1 MPISQRAQ
9 TRIAWLLL
17 LAVLLGVGWLLGA
30 VLMPF
35 LLALTVAY
43 ALHPAVERM
52 ARWRIPRLVGASVAL
67 VLLAVALVALGSLIV
82 SVLDT
87 TVPQLQ
93 QQVPGLLGKLTDW
106 LGAVAARMGMQTH
119 LDLATL
125 GSALTRSISGDPQR
139 WALQVLSSARTGGS
153 TLLNLLGNA
162 VLVPVLTLYL
172 LLDWREL
179 MQRATGLVPLRH
191 QERLGALLEECD
203 EVLGRYLRGQLT
215 VMLVLAAFYAV
226 GLSLA
231 GFQLAVPI
239 GVFTGLAVAV
249 PFIGFGIGL
258 VLALLAG
265 ALQFQSWYALGA
277 VAVVYGLGQVLESSY
292 LTPRLLGRRI
302 GLHPLFV
309 IFLLLAFGDLFG
321 FVGVL
326 LALPAGALML
336 VVARHLV
343 HWYRA
348 SSLYLQ

>member
-9 TRIAWLLL
+9 TRLVWLAL
-17 LAVLLGVGWLLGA
+17 LAAAVGTGWLLRS
-30 VLMPF
+30 VLTPF
-35 LLALTVAY
+35 LLALTIAY

-52 ARWRIPRLVGASVAL
+52 ARWRIPRLLGATVAL
-67 VLLAVALVALGSLIV
+67 VLLAIALVALGSLIV
-82 SVLDT
+82 SVLSST
-87 TVPQLQ
+87 LPQLQ
-93 QQVPGLLGKLTDW
+93 RQVPGLVGNITSW
-106 LGAVAARMGMQTH
+106 LDATAARMGLHAH
-119 LDLATL
+119 LDLGSL
-125 GSALTRSISGDPQR
+125 GELLTRSVSGDPQR
-139 WALQVLSSARTGGS
+139 WAMQLLSSARSGGS
-153 TLLNLLGNA
+153 TLLNVLGNA
-162 VLVPVLTLYL
+162 ILIPVLTLYL

-179 MQRATGLVPLRH
+179 MQRAVGLVPLRH
-191 QERLGALLEECD
+191 RDRLLDLVHECD
-203 EVLGRYLRGQLT
+203 GVLASYLRGQLT
-215 VMLVLAAFYAV
+215 VMLLLAAFYAV

-258 VLALLAG
+258 LLALLAG
-265 ALQFQSWYALGA
+265 ALQFQSLYALGA
-277 VAVVYGLGQVLESSY
+277 VAVVYGIGQVLESSY

-343 HWYRA
+343 QWYR
-348 SSLYLQ
+348 SSPLFLQ

>member
-1 MPISQRAQ
+1 MPISQRLQ
-9 TRIAWLLL
+9 IRITWLLL
-17 LAVLLGVGWLLGA
+17 LAALLAAGWLLGA

-35 LLALTVAY
+35 LLALTMAY

-52 ARWRIPRLVGASVAL
+52 ARWHIPRLLGASVAL

-87 TVPQLQ
+87 TLPQLQ
-93 QQVPGLLGKLTDW
+93 RQVPGLLGKLTDW
-106 LGAVAARMGMQTH
+106 LGAVAARMGLQTH
-119 LDLATL
+119 FDLATV
-125 GSALTRSISGDPQR
+125 GAALSRSISGDPQR
-139 WALQVLSSARTGGS
+139 WAMQLLSSARTGGS
-153 TLLNLLGNA
+153 TLLSLLGNA

-179 MQRATGLVPLRH
+179 MQRATSLVPPRH
-191 QERLGALLEECD
+191 RERLGGLLNECD

-215 VMLVLAAFYAV
+215 VMLLLAAFYAV

-258 VLALLAG
+258 LLALLAG
-265 ALQFQSWYALGA
+265 ALQFQSLYALGA

-343 HWYRA
+343 HGYRA
-348 SSLYLQ
+348 SALYLQ

>member
-9 TRIAWLLL
+9 TRLTWLAL
-17 LAVLLGVGWLLGA
+17 LALAAALGWLLGS

-52 ARWRIPRLVGASVAL
+52 ARWHIPRLLGATVAL

-82 SVLDT
+82 SVLSRT
-87 TVPQLQ
+87 LPQLQ
-93 QQVPGLLGKLTDW
+93 QQVPGLLSKLAAW
-106 LGAVAARMGMQTH
+106 LQATATGLGLHVRI
-119 LDLATL
+119 DLGTL
-125 GSALTRSISGDPQR
+125 GQLLTRSVSGDPQR
-139 WALQVLSSARTGGS
+139 WILQVLSSARSGGG
-153 TLLNLLGNA
+153 TLLTVLGNA
-162 VLVPVLTLYL
+162 VLIPVLTLYL

-179 MQRATGLVPLRH
+179 MQHGFSLVPLRH
-191 QERLGALLEECD
+191 RESLRALLDECD
-203 EVLGRYLRGQLT
+203 GVLGRYLRGQLI
-215 VMLVLAAFYAV
+215 VMLLLAVFYAA
-226 GLSLA
+226 GLGLA

-258 VLALLAG
+258 LLALLAG
-265 ALQFQSWYALGA
+265 ALQFQSLYALGA
-277 VAVVYGLGQVLESSY
+277 VAVVYGAGQVLESSY
-292 LTPRLLGRRI
+292 LTPRLLGRSI

-343 HWYRA
+343 LWYRNSA
-348 SSLYLQ
+348 LFLQ

>member
-9 TRIAWLLL
+9 TRLTWLGL
-17 LAVLLGVGWLLGA
+17 LAVAAGLGWLLGS

-52 ARWRIPRLVGASVAL
+52 VRWRIPRLLGATVAL
-67 VLLAVALVALGSLIV
+67 VLLAVALIALGSLIV
-82 SVLDT
+82 SVLGST
-87 TVPQLQ
+87 LPQLQ
-93 QQVPGLLGKLTDW
+93 QQVPVLVGNLTHWLEATGARLGLR
-106 LGAVAARMGMQTH
+106 VH
-119 LDLATL
+119 VDLNTIGQL
-125 GSALTRSISGDPQR
+125 LTRSVSGDPQR
-139 WALQVLSSARTGGS
+139 WVMQLLSSARSGGS
-153 TLLNLLGNA
+153 TLLTVLGNA
-162 VLVPVLTLYL
+162 ILIPVLTLYL

-179 MQRATGLVPLRH
+179 MQRAFALVPLSQR
-191 QERLGALLEECD
+191 ERLRALLDECD
-203 EVLGRYLRGQLT
+203 GVLGRYLRGQLT
-215 VMLVLAAFYAV
+215 VMLLLAAFYAV

-231 GFQLAVPI
+231 GFQLALPI

-258 VLALLAG
+258 LLALLAG
-265 ALQFQSWYALGA
+265 ALQFQSLYALGA
-277 VAVVYGLGQVLESSY
+277 VAVVYGIGQVLESSY
-292 LTPRLLGRRI
+292 LTPKLLGRSI

-326 LALPAGALML
+326 LALPAGALLL

-343 HWYRA
+343 LWYRN
-348 SSLYLQ
+348 SPLFLQ

>member
-1 MPISQRAQ
+1 
-9 TRIAWLLL
+9 
-17 LAVLLGVGWLLGA
+17 
-30 VLMPF
+30 MPF

-52 ARWRIPRLVGASVAL
+52 ARWHIPRLLGASLAL
-67 VLLAVALVALGSLIV
+67 VLLAVAVVALGSLIV

-87 TVPQLQ
+87 TLPQLQ
-93 QQVPGLLGKLTDW
+93 HQVPGLLAKLTTW
-106 LGAVAARMGMQTH
+106 LGTLAARLGLQSH
-119 LDLATL
+119 FDLATL
-125 GSALTRSISGDPQR
+125 GSALSRSISGDPQR
-139 WALQVLSSARTGGS
+139 WILQVLSSARSGGG
-153 TLLNLLGNA
+153 TLLALLADA
-162 VLVPVLTLYL
+162 VLIPVLSLYL

-179 MQRATGLVPLRH
+179 VDRATGLVPPRRRESLA
-191 QERLGALLEECD
+191 ALLEECD

-215 VMLVLAAFYAV
+215 VMLLLAAFYAL
-226 GLSLA
+226 GLSVA
-231 GFQLAVPI
+231 GFELAVPI
-239 GVFTGLAVAV
+239 GVFTGLAVCV

-258 VLALLAG
+258 LLALLAG
-265 ALQFQSWYALGA
+265 ALQFQSFYALGA

-343 HWYRA
+343 QWYRGSA
-348 SSLYLQ
+348 LYLQ

>member
-1 MPISQRAQ
+1 MPISPSV
-9 TRIAWLLL
+9 RIRITWLLL
-17 LAVLLGVGWLLGA
+17 LAALLGTGWLLGA

-52 ARWRIPRLVGASVAL
+52 ARWHIPRLLGASVAL

-87 TVPQLQ
+87 TLPQLQ
-93 QQVPGLLGKLTDW
+93 RQVPGLLSKLTDW
-106 LGAVAARMGMQTH
+106 LGAVAARMGLQSH
-119 LDLATL
+119 FDLATL
-125 GSALTRSISGDPQR
+125 GTALSRSISGDPQR
-139 WALQVLSSARTGGS
+139 WAMQVLSSARTGGS
-153 TLLNLLGNA
+153 TLLSVLGNA

-179 MQRATGLVPLRH
+179 MQRATGLVPPRH
-191 QERLGALLEECD
+191 RERLGGRLDECD
-203 EVLGRYLRGQLT
+203 EVLGRYRRCQIT
-215 VMLVLAAFYAV
+215 VMLLLAAFYAV

-258 VLALLAG
+258 LLALLAG
-265 ALQFQSWYALGA
+265 ALQFQSLYALGA

-321 FVGVL
+321 FLGVL

-343 HWYRA
+343 HWYRGSA
-348 SSLYLQ
+348 LYLP